1 MKITPSRINTLLTI
15 GENLNIEFKR
25 AGDGP
30 KADTFESV
38 CAFLNKAGG
47 DLLLGVNDDG
57 TVVGLPP
64 KSVDAMIRNF
74 VKVMNDPNLFEPTT
88 QLYPEHIVYK
98 RKHLIYVHVPESP
111 EVHRFKGAT
120 YVRVH
125 ESDVRVK
132 GTEPLAQ
139 LFIRKQHVFTE
150 QRVFPYVTKK
160 DMRLDLL
167 PRIKEMTRDGH
178 PWRRMSADAIFKSAK
193 LMGVDAESG
202 KKGFKAAAVLLL
214 GSDDCI
220 GDVFPA
226 YKTDALLRRVNV
238 DRYDDRVT
246 VSTNLLDSYDQLC
259 AFGEK
264 HLLDKFY
271 LEDDMRVSLRDKILR
286 EMIGNLLIHREFS
299 SARYA
304 RFIIERDR
312 MYTENA
318 NRAFRYG
325 RITPKN
331 LEPEPKNPIIA
342 NFFHQ
347 IRLAD
352 ELGSGVRNLYHYV
365 KIYSNAEPVFDED
378 DVFRLTVPL
387 DDAYSADRALTE
399 GLPQTATAQ
408 DGVLKGGM
416 KSGMKSG
423 MKGDVSGMKTADAII
438 ALMRADSQITHDILA
453 ARLDKA
459 RNSIIK
465 QIAKLKKNGL
475 IRRVGPDKGGHWE
488 VIR

>member
-1 MKITPSRINTLLTI
+1 MKITASRLSTLLAI
-15 GENLNIEFKR
+15 GEN
-25 AGDGP
+25 
-30 KADTFESV
+30 
-38 CAFLNKAGG
+38 
-47 DLLLGVNDDG
+47 
-57 TVVGLPP
+57 
-64 KSVDAMIRNF
+64 M
-74 VKVMNDPNLFEPTT
+74 
-88 QLYPEHIVYK
+88 
-98 RKHLIYVHVPESP
+98 
-111 EVHRFKGAT
+111 
-120 YVRVH
+120 
-125 ESDVRVK
+125 
-132 GTEPLAQ
+132 
-139 LFIRKQHVFTE
+139 
-150 QRVFPYVTKK
+150 KK

-167 PRIKEMTRDGH
+167 PRVKEMTRDGH

-193 LMGVDAESG
+193 LLGVDAGSG

-214 GSDDCI
+214 GADDCI
-220 GDVFPA
+220 GDVFSA

-246 VSTNLLDSYDQLC
+246 VSTNLLDSYDQLR

-271 LEDDMRVSLRDKILR
+271 LENGMRVSLRGKILR

-318 NRAFRYG
+318 NRAFHYG

-387 DDAYSADRALTE
+387 DDEYSADRAFPGE
-399 GLPQTATAQ
+399 LPQTKSAQETAQEIAQEIAQEKLSDEESRILACLKGDATITRKLIAEKTGISQ
-408 DGVLKGGM
+408 DGVKRRLESLKAKIGLRHEGPTKKGRWVLAPGSENVKGG
-416 KSGMKSG
+416 
-423 MKGDVSGMKTADAII
+423 
-438 ALMRADSQITHDILA
+438 
-453 ARLDKA
+453 
-459 RNSIIK
+459 N
-465 QIAKLKKNGL
+465 
-475 IRRVGPDKGGHWE
+475 E
-488 VIR
+488 

>member
-1 MKITPSRINTLLTI
+1 MNKVSGFHIKCA
-15 GENLNIEFKR
+15 KR
-25 AGDGP
+25 
-30 KADTFESV
+30 
-38 CAFLNKAGG
+38 
-47 DLLLGVNDDG
+47 
-57 TVVGLPP
+57 
-64 KSVDAMIRNF
+64 
-74 VKVMNDPNLFEPTT
+74 
-88 QLYPEHIVYK
+88 
-98 RKHLIYVHVPESP
+98 
-111 EVHRFKGAT
+111 
-120 YVRVH
+120 VRQ
-125 ESDVRVK
+125 

-178 PWRRMSADAIFKSAK
+178 PWRWMSADAIFKSAK

-226 YKTDALLRRVNV
+226 YKTDALLRCVNV

-304 RFIIERDR
+304 RLIIERDR

-387 DDAYSADRALTE
+387 DDAYSADRAFE
-399 GLPQTATAQ
+399 GELSQTGTAQ
-408 DGVLKGGM
+408 TMTQKSNEELDPNRQAVGLAVGLGVGLG
-416 KSGMKSG
+416 SL
-423 MKGDVSGMKTADAII
+423 VLNEVTANPQIKMSEI
-438 ALMRADSQITHDILA
+438 ALKYHVSKRTVERIFGKLSQ
-453 ARLDKA
+453 
-459 RNSIIK
+459 
-465 QIAKLKKNGL
+465 NGR
-475 IRRVGPDKGGHWE
+475 IVRVGGKRFGHWE
-488 VIR
+488 VIG